1 MEKKKGWGKRDP
13 RTVDES
19 SANLLR
25 RVGVVLEGGEGKAA
39 LPFSEFFPLRCR
51 VELCISTWRDVW
63 VVGSLGARGTAGW
76 CLSFGAVSFWQSLVG
91 RSEADAD

>member
-13 RTVDES
+13 RTVGES

-25 RVGVVLEGGEGKAA
+25 RVGVVLEGGEGKVA
-39 LPFSEFFPLRCR
+39 LPFS
-51 VELCISTWRDVW
+51 ELCISTWRDVW